1 MVYLRVKE
9 ILKEQGKS
17 KYWLV
22 KNMEANYK
30 VVSDMVE
37 GETIS
42 IRFDTIDKLCKI
54 LKCEPGDLFV
64 RSEK

>member
-9 ILKEQGKS
+9 ILKEQGKT

-22 KNMEANYK
+22 KQMEANYK
-30 VVSDMVE
+30 VVSDMIE

-54 LKCEPGDLFV
+54 LKCQPGDLF
-64 RSEK
+64 RRK